1 MRYLDRD
8 GQPLTLQ
15 QWTQQ
20 LSDERIAVTQLPSCI
35 VSTIWVGVDVG
46 DGLIFETVVL
56 RGGDV
61 TDCERY
67 ATELEAVEGHLRCVR
82 SLS

>member
-1 MRYLDRD
+1 MRYRDRD
-8 GQPLTLQ
+8 GQPLTLK
-15 QWTQQ
+15 QW
-20 LSDERIAVTQLPSCI
+20 SERLPDQRVALTQLPSCV